1 VIPKMVDELFSKFDN
16 EFEMLTKNKQALMKV
31 FSTFKHLPLSYNLT
45 FFNKIHN
52 YIKGVR

>member
-1 VIPKMVDELFSKFDN
+1 MIPKMVDELFNKFDN
-16 EFEMLTKNKQALMKV
+16 EFEMLTKNKQSLMKV
-31 FSTFKHLPLSYNLT
+31 FSTFKHLPLNYNLT